1 MKRNVDRI
9 EERVVNA
16 SPETTVWRYM
26 RLERFLPLLKN
37 NMYFARPI
45 QFDDRWEGM
54 FPPSYLRQLHSN
66 NETHRDLPL
75 MTEHLAARRNMH
87 RHAHFVSCWHIS
99 EFESDAMWRLYGLA
113 PEGIAIKSTV
123 GDLLECFRPHGS
135 GVVQYYDQTADQQ
148 TSNIFSGPHDIL
160 WKRQDF
166 AWEREYRI
174 WFDDDK
180 MIDAF
185 TKEGN
190 IAVSQVEGEFF
201 PFTDA
206 QQLIKEIV
214 VAPFVSNEQ
223 VEILKAVLAQNMR
236 KWMTQLIRSS
246 NTERA
251 WEEYARESK

>member
-1 MKRNVDRI
+1 
-9 EERVVNA
+9 
-16 SPETTVWRYM
+16 
-26 RLERFLPLLKN
+26 
-37 NMYFARPI
+37 
-45 QFDDRWEGM
+45 
-54 FPPSYLRQLHSN
+54 
-66 NETHRDLPL
+66 
-75 MTEHLAARRNMH
+75 
-87 RHAHFVSCWHIS
+87 
-99 EFESDAMWRLYGLA
+99 
-113 PEGIAIKSTV
+113 
-123 GDLLECFRPHGS
+123 
-135 GVVQYYDQTADQQ
+135 
-148 TSNIFSGPHDIL
+148 
-160 WKRQDF
+160 
-166 AWEREYRI
+166 
-174 WFDDDK
+174 